1 MKRAVFFLAA
11 LTTGAQAQTLTLE
24 PPPQAENSDSAL
36 MSVGVDTMAR
46 YRQDLQIEP
55 ELPAPPG
62 LTLVP
67 PSKAGPRINTFK
79 GPDFLD
85 TDNYN
90 HVDFRSD
97 VVRIMVPGR
106 VAPFASF
113 AREAG
118 RLPDDDGRI
127 GAGAGAKWNLSPNAN
142 FGTELLV
149 FPASATN
156 LGGDAL
162 KNADTKLM
170 TRLELKF

>member
-1 MKRAVFFLAA
+1 MKSAAFLLVALAA
-11 LTTGAQAQTLTLE
+11 GAQAQTLTLE
-24 PPPQAENSDSAL
+24 APPQPQNNDNIA
-36 MSVGVDTMAR
+36 MSVGVDTMTR
-46 YRQDLQIEP
+46 YRQDLQVEP

-67 PSKAGPRINTFK
+67 PSKVGPRINTFK

-85 TDNYN
+85 TDSYN

-97 VVRIMVPGR
+97 VVRFMVPGR
-106 VAPFASF
+106 VAPFASL

-118 RLPDDDGRI
+118 RLPDDDGRL